1 MLGLDSFR
9 LPLTGWTLDQKGD
22 RLAVW
27 SNEQHDVLA
36 LNYFPERPDIPDP
49 RQGPEP
55 LRQFFRPRAAARQAS
70 IVDVDVVSF
79 QAIACA
85 RLLLK
90 ARQPDSLGMTY
101 QGTLIVP
108 RRDFSF
114 VIRVYCQEIGVPGMR
129 EAGVLASVVPK
140 PESEEA
146 LFELAD
152 QEKFDDLFPNHPL
165 SRVRRVLAEI
175 LQKTNL
181 SDEIL
186 FAPLFEGP
194 AGLPAAGGAGSAGIT
209 PDKTR

>member
-1 MLGLDSFR
+1 MLGLDSLR
-9 LPLTGWTLDQKGD
+9 LPLSGWTLDQKGD

-27 SNEQHDVLA
+27 TNEQRDVLA
-36 LNYFPERPDIPDP
+36 LNYFPQRPDIPDP
-49 RQGPEP
+49 RKGPEP
-55 LRQFFRPRAAARQAS
+55 LRQFFGPRAAAHHAS
-70 IVDVDVVSF
+70 IVEVNVVSF

-90 ARQPDSLGMTY
+90 TRPPDSLGLTY

-114 VIRVYCQEIGVPGMR
+114 VIRVYCQEIGVAGLR
-129 EAGVLASVVPK
+129 EAGVLASGAPK

-146 LFELAD
+146 LSQLAD
-152 QEKFDDLFPNHPL
+152 QEKYDSTFPNHPL

-175 LQKTNL
+175 LGETKF

-186 FAPLFEGP
+186 LAPLFEGP
-194 AGLPAAGGAGSAGIT
+194 AVPAAG
-209 PDKTR
+209 